1 MSRGVEVDVKRCQEV
16 AHCCWLMSRGVS
28 SWSELPWSPKL
39 ILPIPSRPKH
49 IEKELDVRPF
59 CAKMLGTETSSIP
72 SPKRPLGAA
81 ASRND
86 PVCVCPQLMNK
97 K

>member
-1 MSRGVEVDVKRCQEV
+1 
-16 AHCCWLMSRGVS
+16 MSRGVS

-86 PVCVCPQLMNK
+86 PV
-97 K
+97 